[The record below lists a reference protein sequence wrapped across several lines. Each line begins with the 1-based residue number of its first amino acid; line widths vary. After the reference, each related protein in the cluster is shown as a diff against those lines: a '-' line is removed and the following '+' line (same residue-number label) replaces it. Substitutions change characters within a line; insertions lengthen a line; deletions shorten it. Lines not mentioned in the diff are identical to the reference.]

1 MITVTVEKRYGAA
14 TVRARVSAPTIERA
28 VELASSYGIG
38 EARVVFPID
47 GETFRAPVTREGI
60 DFETLSLDELELALE
75 AGLPGAY
82 EAYLEAL
89 KDDLGEQ
96 GFEDYALENYLV

>member
-28 VELASSYGIG
+28 VQLAGPS
-38 EARVVFPID
+38 ARVVFPID
-47 GETFRAPVTREGI
+47 GETFFALVGNPGEGI
-60 DFETLSLDELELALE
+60 DFASLSLDELEAAYE

-82 EAYLEAL
+82 AAYLGALADDMGPDAFEA
-89 KDDLGEQ
+89 
-96 GFEDYALENYLV
+96 YALENCLI